1 MDFLLIQGL
10 TGLSSAASLFLV
22 AAGLT
27 VIFGVTRVVNFAHG
41 SLFMLGAY
49 IAWSILVR
57 LPRDPAWFAAGIL
70 TAAVVTGGLGLL
82 LEVSLLRRIYRAP
95 ELFQLLATFGVML
108 IVQDLMPLLWGP
120 NDLPLP
126 RPPWLRAFVVLGG
139 ERFPRYDLILI
150 AIGPVVLAALWLLL
164 HRTRFGMLVRAA
176 TEDRDMTSALG
187 IDQKLLFS
195 AVFALGSALAGLGG
209 ALSLPDASANLQL
222 DLSVIV
228 EAFVVVVVGGMGSVT
243 GAFLASVL
251 ALETHGLSEGDVL
264 VTGATGGVGS
274 LAITF
279 LAQRGYLPV
288 ASTGS
293 SEHEW
298 LIERGA
304 HRVIGRDEISDKP
317 DRVLGSERWAGA
329 VDCIGGDTLHQVLR
343 SLRYGAAVAASGL
356 VGGTDLVTTIY
367 PFITRAVGLLGVDAV
382 EATRATRDRVWHEL
396 GEVATAIDFAPL
408 VDRVVTLE
416 ELPHALDTIRHGET
430 RGRILVDPTPGSSSP

>member
-1 MDFLLIQGL
+1 MNAFVINEVDGVLSCRVEVVDPTPKDVGDILVQVDFSGVNYKD
-10 TGLSSAASLFLV
+10 ALV
-22 AAGLT
+22 AAAKS
-27 VIFGVTRVVNFAHG
+27 RVR
-41 SLFMLGAY
+41 
-49 IAWSILVR
+49 R
-57 LPRDPAWFAAGIL
+57 LQR
-70 TAAVVTGGLGLL
+70 
-82 LEVSLLRRIYRAP
+82 
-95 ELFQLLATFGVML
+95 
-108 IVQDLMPLLWGP
+108 
-120 NDLPLP
+120 
-126 RPPWLRAFVVLGG
+126 
-139 ERFPRYDLILI
+139 
-150 AIGPVVLAALWLLL
+150 
-164 HRTRFGMLVRAA
+164 
-176 TEDRDMTSALG
+176 
-187 IDQKLLFS
+187 
-195 AVFALGSALAGLGG
+195 
-209 ALSLPDASANLQL
+209 
-222 DLSVIV
+222 
-228 EAFVVVVVGGMGSVT
+228 VVGGVDAAGVVVTSEDPAFPVGARVAVHGSDLGV
-243 GAFLASVL
+243 GRDGGFAQLVYAPSRFLNLLPASISTRDAMVIGTAGFTAMASVL